1 MPELDS
7 HMIILGISGG
17 IAAYKSV
24 ELARLM
30 IKAGADV
37 IAVMTEAAEHF
48 IAPLTLRT
56 LTGNPVASTLWADPS
71 SPVPHISLSDAADL
85 IVVAPATADIIGKCA
100 NGLADDLLSTTL
112 LAACCTVLL
121 APAMNERMY
130 MHPAVRENL
139 RKLQERGVVVVDP
152 GTGELACGSEG
163 VGRMCEPAEIM
174 RHVVSALSASGR
186 RDLQG
191 RRVIVTAGPTR
202 EAIDPVRF
210 ISNPSTGLMGFKV
223 AEAATRRGA
232 DVTLIAG
239 PTHLSPPAVKNFE
252 SIVTAEEMKRAVMTA
267 TGNADALVMAAAPA
281 DFKPAETAGS
291 KIKKSDGVPEI
302 TLVQAD
308 DILTAVEQSGRRPR
322 VVVGFAAETDC
333 VTENAKKKLAGKRL
347 DIIVA
352 NTVDE
357 PGSGFGC
364 KTDRACIICSA
375 DEDASLEMTT
385 KAELAERLLD
395 EVSRLLSS

>member
-7 HMIILGISGG
+7 HTIILGISGG

-37 IAVMTEAAEHF
+37 TAVMTEAAERF

-71 SPVPHISLSDAADL
+71 SPVPHISLTDSADV
-85 IVVAPATADIIGKCA
+85 IVVAPATADIIGKYA

-112 LAACCTVLL
+112 LAACCTVVV

-130 MHPAVRENL
+130 LHPAVRENL
-139 RKLQERGVVVVDP
+139 GKLKEQGVVIVDP

-163 VGRMCEPAEIM
+163 VGRMCEPAEIL
-174 RHVVSALSASGR
+174 RQVIAALAGADVKDLEGKRVV
-186 RDLQG
+186 
-191 RRVIVTAGPTR
+191 VTAGPTR

-223 AEAATRRGA
+223 AEAATKRGA
-232 DVTLIAG
+232 DVTLISG
-239 PTHLSPPAVKNFE
+239 PTHLSPPAVRNFE
-252 SIVTAEEMKRAVMTA
+252 SVVTVAEMKQAVMNA
-267 TGNADALVMAAAPA
+267 IGGADALVMAAAPA
-281 DFKPAETAGS
+281 DFRPAEPADS
-291 KIKKSDGVPEI
+291 KIKKTDGVPEI
-302 TLVQAD
+302 KLVPAD
-308 DILTAVEQSGRRPR
+308 DILAAVEKSGARPK

-352 NTVDE
+352 NTVDQ

-364 KTDRACIICSA
+364 ATDKACIICSA
-375 DEDASLEMTT
+375 DDDASLEMTT
-385 KAELAERLLD
+385 KAELAQRLLD
-395 EVSRLLSS
+395 EVARLLSS